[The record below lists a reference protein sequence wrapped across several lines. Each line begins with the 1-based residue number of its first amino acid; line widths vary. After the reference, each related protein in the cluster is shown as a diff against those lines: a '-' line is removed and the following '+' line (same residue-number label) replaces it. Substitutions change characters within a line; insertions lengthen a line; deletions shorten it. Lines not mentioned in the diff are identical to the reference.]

1 MPRKKAL
8 AAYLISVV
16 CVLILSVLGG
26 GKAWSYNN
34 PFVISEAIFIFLLFK
49 SFRINAKYVSRL
61 SEASL
66 ACYISH
72 IYLLRFCMI
81 DKFVNKPLIYVF
93 FHQLF
98 VACILYIIAFLLYMF
113 YKNSV
118 GRLTKLV
125 MNKIDFGRIESIIN
139 IND

>member
-1 MPRKKAL
+1 MPRKKAFE
-8 AAYLISVV
+8 AYLFSVV
-16 CVLILSVLGG
+16 CVLVLSILGG

-34 PFVISEAIFIFLLFK
+34 PFVISESIFIFLLFK
-49 SFRINAKYVSRL
+49 SFRINTKYVSRL

-81 DKFVNKPLIYVF
+81 DKFVNKSLICVF
-93 FHQLF
+93 LHQPF
-98 VACILYIIAFLLYMF
+98 VACILYIIAFILYML

-125 MNKIDFGRIESIIN
+125 MNRIDFRCIESIIN
-139 IND
+139 ICD